1 MIDNK
6 SESTV
11 REYVP
16 WEKLHENIFIDWADK
31 ASCYKWLHTKSKIKY
46 SKKRN
51 MYTIPVIVLSTLTG
65 TANFALERVPLKYR
79 SECSIVIGG
88 VNIIAG
94 IITTVSQ
101 FFKINELS
109 EAHTMSA
116 ISWDKFHRTIRIE
129 LIKSPEERID
139 VTYFMKNC
147 RDEFDRLME
156 TCPPIDKDIVDQFK
170 SQLTGGD
177 DPKEI
182 ARKLKNFNNLIK
194 PDIFNEL
201 ITLRDVIYKQDQLKI
216 DILEQEKINNEESEK
231 RKHQNKVIIVT
242 NFIESFKKKYSRR
255 PSIDEILSNLTNIN
269 MLELR
274 IIMDEI
280 EIIPGNI

>member
-1 MIDNK
+1 MDDK

-16 WEKLHENIFIDWADK
+16 WEKHHENIFIDWADK
-31 ASCYKWLHTKSKIKY
+31 ASCYKWLHASSNIKY

-65 TANFALERVPLKYR
+65 TANFAIERVPLKYR
-79 SECSIVIGG
+79 SECSIIIGS
-88 VNIIAG
+88 VNILAG

-109 EAHTMSA
+109 EAHAMSS
-116 ISWDKFHRTIRIE
+116 ISWDKFHRSIRIE
-129 LIKSPEERID
+129 LLKSPEERVD
-139 VTYFMKNC
+139 VTYFMKTC

-156 TCPPIDKDIVDQFK
+156 TCPHIDSDIIDKFK
-170 SQLTGGD
+170 SKLTSGD
-177 DPKEI
+177 DQREI
-182 ARKLKNFNNLIK
+182 ARKIKNFNRIIK

-201 ITLRDVIYKQDQLKI
+201 TTIRDVVYKQDQVKI
-216 DILEQEKINNEESEK
+216 DIIEQEKINLEENDK
-231 RKHQNKVIIVT
+231 QKHQKQLKIV
-242 NFIESFKKKYSRR
+242 NSFIESFKKKYSRR
-255 PSIDEILSNLTNIN
+255 PSVDEILSNLTHITAID
-269 MLELR
+269 LR

-280 EIIPGNI
+280 DLK

>member
-1 MIDNK
+1 MDDK

-16 WEKLHENIFIDWADK
+16 WEKHHENIFIDWADK
-31 ASCYKWLHTKSKIKY
+31 ASCYKWLHASSNIKY

-65 TANFALERVPLKYR
+65 TANFAIERVPLKYR
-79 SECSIVIGG
+79 SECSIIIGS
-88 VNIIAG
+88 VNILAG

-109 EAHTMSA
+109 EAHAMSS
-116 ISWDKFHRTIRIE
+116 ISWDKFHRSIRIE
-129 LIKSPEERID
+129 LLKSPEERVD
-139 VTYFMKNC
+139 VTYFMKTC

-156 TCPPIDKDIVDQFK
+156 TCPHIDSDIIDKFK
-170 SQLTGGD
+170 SKLTSGND
-177 DPKEI
+177 QREI
-182 ARKLKNFNNLIK
+182 ARKIKNFNRIIK

-201 ITLRDVIYKQDQLKI
+201 TTIRDVVYKQDQVKI
-216 DILEQEKINNEESEK
+216 DIIEQEKINLEENDK
-231 RKHQNKVIIVT
+231 QKHQKQLKIV
-242 NFIESFKKKYSRR
+242 NSFIESFKKKYSRR
-255 PSIDEILSNLTNIN
+255 PSVDEILSNLTHITAID
-269 MLELR
+269 LR

-280 EIIPGNI
+280 DLK

>member
-1 MIDNK
+1 MDDK

-16 WEKLHENIFIDWADK
+16 WEKHHENIFIDWADK
-31 ASCYKWLHTKSKIKY
+31 ASCYKWLHASSNIKY

-65 TANFALERVPLKYR
+65 TANFAIERVPLKYR
-79 SECSIVIGG
+79 SECSIIIGS
-88 VNIIAG
+88 VNILAG

-109 EAHTMSA
+109 EAHAMSS
-116 ISWDKFHRTIRIE
+116 ISWDKFHRSIRIE
-129 LIKSPEERID
+129 LLKSPEERVD
-139 VTYFMKNC
+139 VTYFMKTC

-156 TCPPIDKDIVDQFK
+156 TCPHIDSDIIDKFK
-170 SQLTGGD
+170 SKLTSGD
-177 DPKEI
+177 DQKEI
-182 ARKLKNFNNLIK
+182 ARKIKNFNRIIK

-201 ITLRDVIYKQDQLKI
+201 TTIRDVVYKQDQLKI
-216 DILEQEKINNEESEK
+216 DIIEQEKINLEENDK
-231 RKHQNKVIIVT
+231 QKHQKQLKIV
-242 NFIESFKKKYSRR
+242 NSFIESFKKKYSRR
-255 PSIDEILSNLTNIN
+255 PSVDEILSNLTHITAID
-269 MLELR
+269 LR

-280 EIIPGNI
+280 DLQ

>member
-1 MIDNK
+1 MDDK

-16 WEKLHENIFIDWADK
+16 WEKHHENIFIDWADK
-31 ASCYKWLHTKSKIKY
+31 ASCYKWLHASSNIKY

-65 TANFALERVPLKYR
+65 TANFAIERVPLKYR
-79 SECSIVIGG
+79 SECSIIIGS
-88 VNIIAG
+88 VNILAG

-109 EAHTMSA
+109 EAHAMSS
-116 ISWDKFHRTIRIE
+116 ISWDKFHRSIRIE
-129 LIKSPEERID
+129 LLKSPEERVD
-139 VTYFMKNC
+139 VTYFMKTC

-156 TCPPIDKDIVDQFK
+156 TCPHIDSDIIDKFK
-170 SQLTGGD
+170 SKLTSGD
-177 DPKEI
+177 DQREI
-182 ARKLKNFNNLIK
+182 ARKIKNFNRIIK

-201 ITLRDVIYKQDQLKI
+201 TTIRDIVYKQDQIKI
-216 DILEQEKINNEESEK
+216 DIIEQEKINLEENDK
-231 RKHQNKVIIVT
+231 QKHQKQLKIV
-242 NFIESFKKKYSRR
+242 NSFIESFKKKYSRR
-255 PSIDEILSNLTNIN
+255 PSVDEILSNLTHITAID
-269 MLELR
+269 LR

-280 EIIPGNI
+280 DLK

>member
-1 MIDNK
+1 MDDK

-11 REYVP
+11 REYIP
-16 WEKLHENIFIDWADK
+16 WERHHENIFIDWADK
-31 ASCYKWLHTKSKIKY
+31 ASCYKLLHASSNIKY

-79 SECSIVIGG
+79 SECSIVIGS
-88 VNIIAG
+88 VNILAG

-109 EAHTMSA
+109 EAHAMSS
-116 ISWDKFHRTIRIE
+116 ISWDKFHRSIRIE
-129 LIKSPEERID
+129 LLKSPEERVD
-139 VTYFMKNC
+139 VTYFMKTC

-156 TCPPIDKDIVDQFK
+156 TCPHIDEDIVNKFK
-170 SQLTGGD
+170 SQLTTGD
-177 DPKEI
+177 DKREI
-182 ARKLKNFNNLIK
+182 DRKVKNFNRIIK
-194 PDIFNEL
+194 PDIFNDL
-201 ITLRDVIYKQDQLKI
+201 TTIRDVVYKQDQVKI
-216 DILEQEKINNEESEK
+216 DIMEQEKINNEESEK
-231 RKHQNKVIIVT
+231 KKHQLKLKIVI

-255 PSIDEILSNLTNIN
+255 PSVDEILSNLTTIN

-274 IIMDEI
+274 IIMDEL
-280 EIIPGNI
+280 ELN